1 MSIAVTTTDPTNT
14 GVSTTSSSS
23 LTGSNA
29 ADLQSSFLTLLV
41 AQLKNQD
48 PTNPMENNELTS
60 QLAQISTVSGI
71 EKLNTTL
78 GSISGQIDNSQSLQ
92 ASNLIG
98 HGVMIPGTTVL
109 AGTGSEE
116 GAVTTTTPFGVEL
129 QQAADK
135 VTATITD
142 KNGAVVR
149 TIDIGELT
157 AGVHSFTWDGTL
169 TDGSTAP
176 NGSYNVAISASNGGT
191 QLVAQPL
198 QFALVQG
205 VIRGNSGNT
214 LDLGT
219 YGTTTLDEVRQ
230 IIYAFT
236 FQESVMAF
244 SQAVSGLN
252 AAATNL
258 DVIGNNIA
266 NSATYGFKSGTASFA
281 DMFAGS
287 KVGLGVKVAGITQ
300 DFTDG
305 TTTNTGRGLDVAISQ
320 NGFFRLVDS
329 NGSVFYS
336 RNGQFKLDENRNL
349 VNMQGLQLTG
359 YPATGTPPTIQQ
371 GANPTNISIPNT
383 LMAAKTTTTASM
395 QINLNSSDP
404 LPTVTPFSASNADS
418 YNKKGS
424 VTVFDS
430 QGNAHDMSVYFV
442 KTGDNNW
449 QVYTQDSS
457 DPTGTAEPAMKLVFN
472 ANGVLT
478 SNPTENITTGAIN
491 GADPATFSL
500 SFLNSMQQNTGANN
514 IVATTQNGYKPGDL
528 VSYQINDDG
537 TVVGNYSNEQTQL
550 LGQIVLANF
559 ANNEGLASEGDNVW
573 SATQSSGVALLGTA
587 GTGNF
592 GTLTNGALEAS
603 NVDLSK
609 ELVNMIVAQRNYQS
623 NAQTIKTQDQILNT
637 LVNLR

>member
-1 MSIAVTTTDPTNT
+1 
-14 GVSTTSSSS
+14 
-23 LTGSNA
+23 
-29 ADLQSSFLTLLV
+29 
-41 AQLKNQD
+41 
-48 PTNPMENNELTS
+48 
-60 QLAQISTVSGI
+60 
-71 EKLNTTL
+71 
-78 GSISGQIDNSQSLQ
+78 
-92 ASNLIG
+92 
-98 HGVMIPGTTVL
+98 
-109 AGTGSEE
+109 
-116 GAVTTTTPFGVEL
+116 
-129 QQAADK
+129 
-135 VTATITD
+135 
-142 KNGAVVR
+142 
-149 TIDIGELT
+149 
-157 AGVHSFTWDGTL
+157 
-169 TDGSTAP
+169 
-176 NGSYNVAISASNGGT
+176 
-191 QLVAQPL
+191 
-198 QFALVQG
+198 
-205 VIRGNSGNT
+205 
-214 LDLGT
+214 
-219 YGTTTLDEVRQ
+219 
-230 IIYAFT
+230 
-236 FQESVMAF
+236 MAF

-266 NSATYGFKSGTASFA
+266 NSTTYGFKSGTASFA

-349 VNMQGLQLTG
+349 LNTQGLQLTG
-359 YPATGTPPTIQQ
+359 YPVTGTPPTIQQ

-457 DPTGTAEPAMKLVFN
+457 DPNSIAKTATTLEFN
-472 ANGVLT
+472 ANGTLVDGAMA
-478 SNPTENITTGAIN
+478 NNIA
-491 GADPATFSL
+491 
-500 SFLNSMQQNTGANN
+500 TGANN

-537 TVVGNYSNEQTQL
+537 TVVGNNSNEQTQL

-609 ELVNMIVAQRNYQS
+609 ELVNMIVAQRNYKS

-637 LVNLR
+637 RVNLR

>member
-1 MSIAVTTTDPTNT
+1 
-14 GVSTTSSSS
+14 
-23 LTGSNA
+23 
-29 ADLQSSFLTLLV
+29 
-41 AQLKNQD
+41 
-48 PTNPMENNELTS
+48 
-60 QLAQISTVSGI
+60 
-71 EKLNTTL
+71 
-78 GSISGQIDNSQSLQ
+78 
-92 ASNLIG
+92 
-98 HGVMIPGTTVL
+98 
-109 AGTGSEE
+109 
-116 GAVTTTTPFGVEL
+116 
-129 QQAADK
+129 
-135 VTATITD
+135 
-142 KNGAVVR
+142 
-149 TIDIGELT
+149 
-157 AGVHSFTWDGTL
+157 
-169 TDGSTAP
+169 
-176 NGSYNVAISASNGGT
+176 
-191 QLVAQPL
+191 
-198 QFALVQG
+198 
-205 VIRGNSGNT
+205 
-214 LDLGT
+214 
-219 YGTTTLDEVRQ
+219 
-230 IIYAFT
+230 
-236 FQESVMAF
+236 MAF

-349 VNMQGLQLTG
+349 LNTQGLQLAG
-359 YPATGTPPTIQQ
+359 YPVTGTPPTIQQ

-457 DPTGTAEPAMKLVFN
+457 DPNSIAKTATTLEFN
-472 ANGVLT
+472 ANGTLVDGAMA
-478 SNPTENITTGAIN
+478 NNIA
-491 GADPATFSL
+491 
-500 SFLNSMQQNTGANN
+500 TGANN

-537 TVVGNYSNEQTQL
+537 TVVGNNSNEQTQL

-609 ELVNMIVAQRNYQS
+609 ELVNMIVAQRNYKS

-637 LVNLR
+637 RVNLR

>member
-1 MSIAVTTTDPTNT
+1 
-14 GVSTTSSSS
+14 
-23 LTGSNA
+23 
-29 ADLQSSFLTLLV
+29 
-41 AQLKNQD
+41 
-48 PTNPMENNELTS
+48 
-60 QLAQISTVSGI
+60 
-71 EKLNTTL
+71 
-78 GSISGQIDNSQSLQ
+78 
-92 ASNLIG
+92 
-98 HGVMIPGTTVL
+98 
-109 AGTGSEE
+109 
-116 GAVTTTTPFGVEL
+116 
-129 QQAADK
+129 
-135 VTATITD
+135 
-142 KNGAVVR
+142 
-149 TIDIGELT
+149 
-157 AGVHSFTWDGTL
+157 
-169 TDGSTAP
+169 
-176 NGSYNVAISASNGGT
+176 
-191 QLVAQPL
+191 
-198 QFALVQG
+198 
-205 VIRGNSGNT
+205 
-214 LDLGT
+214 
-219 YGTTTLDEVRQ
+219 
-230 IIYAFT
+230 
-236 FQESVMAF
+236 
-244 SQAVSGLN
+244 
-252 AAATNL
+252 
-258 DVIGNNIA
+258 
-266 NSATYGFKSGTASFA
+266 
-281 DMFAGS
+281 
-287 KVGLGVKVAGITQ
+287 
-300 DFTDG
+300 
-305 TTTNTGRGLDVAISQ
+305 
-320 NGFFRLVDS
+320 
-329 NGSVFYS
+329 
-336 RNGQFKLDENRNL
+336 
-349 VNMQGLQLTG
+349 
-359 YPATGTPPTIQQ
+359 
-371 GANPTNISIPNT
+371 
-383 LMAAKTTTTASM
+383 MAAKTTTTASM

-404 LPTVTPFSASNADS
+404 LPSVNAFDASNADS

-457 DPTGTAEPAMKLVFN
+457 DPNSIAKTATTLEFN
-472 ANGVLT
+472 ANGTLVDGAMA
-478 SNPTENITTGAIN
+478 NNIATGAIN

>member
-1 MSIAVTTTDPTNT
+1 
-14 GVSTTSSSS
+14 
-23 LTGSNA
+23 
-29 ADLQSSFLTLLV
+29 
-41 AQLKNQD
+41 
-48 PTNPMENNELTS
+48 
-60 QLAQISTVSGI
+60 
-71 EKLNTTL
+71 
-78 GSISGQIDNSQSLQ
+78 
-92 ASNLIG
+92 
-98 HGVMIPGTTVL
+98 
-109 AGTGSEE
+109 
-116 GAVTTTTPFGVEL
+116 
-129 QQAADK
+129 
-135 VTATITD
+135 
-142 KNGAVVR
+142 
-149 TIDIGELT
+149 
-157 AGVHSFTWDGTL
+157 
-169 TDGSTAP
+169 
-176 NGSYNVAISASNGGT
+176 
-191 QLVAQPL
+191 
-198 QFALVQG
+198 
-205 VIRGNSGNT
+205 
-214 LDLGT
+214 
-219 YGTTTLDEVRQ
+219 
-230 IIYAFT
+230 
-236 FQESVMAF
+236 MAF

-266 NSATYGFKSGTASFA
+266 NSATYGFKSGSASFA

-320 NGFFRLVDS
+320 NGFFRMVDA

-359 YPATGTPPTIQQ
+359 YPVAGTPPSVQT
-371 GANPTNISIPNT
+371 GANPQPISIPNT
-383 LMAAKTTTTASM
+383 LMAAKSTTTATQ
-395 QINLNSSDP
+395 QINLNSTDDI
-404 LPTVTPFSASNADS
+404 PTVAFDPTNSDS
-418 YNKKGS
+418 YNKKGT

-430 QGNAHDMSVYFV
+430 QGNEHNMNVYYV
-442 KTGDNNW
+442 KTADNTW
-449 QVYTQDSS
+449 DLYTQDASVAGSTASKAAQMSFDNNGNLKNVTNYIAQGTTPETWNLDTTPNATPSINIVS
-457 DPTGTAEPAMKLVFN
+457 DSISGATPASFN
-472 ANGVLT
+472 
-478 SNPTENITTGAIN
+478 
-491 GADPATFSL
+491 L

-514 IVATTQNGYKPGDL
+514 VVATTQNGYKPGDL

-537 TVVGNYSNEQTQL
+537 SVVGNYSNEQTQV

-559 ANNEGLASEGDNVW
+559 ANNEGLQSEGDNVW